1 MSKNVKGFPEIK
13 RFLKLNYQFKL
24 NNLILNLFPAWFP
37 EVKGIQAKI
46 TSALEMTRISRENAT
61 MG

>member
-1 MSKNVKGFPEIK
+1 LPEDI
-13 RFLKLNYQFKL
+13 
-24 NNLILNLFPAWFP
+24 PAWFP